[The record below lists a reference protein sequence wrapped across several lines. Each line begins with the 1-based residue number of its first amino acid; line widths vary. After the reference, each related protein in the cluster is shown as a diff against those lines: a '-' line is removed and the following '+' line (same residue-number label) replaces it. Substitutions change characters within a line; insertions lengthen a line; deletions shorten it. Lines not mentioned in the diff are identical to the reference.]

1 MLKFSGIQPVQFGA
15 KDCTPEINAETRLR
29 IERASFDTQEATKKA
44 EETLAGAFPDDEAY
58 VLEFIRTKMTTTDK
72 QILKAYLTGGDRA
85 VKIIEDA
92 IRDAVNAS
100 IDKVKAEE

>member
-29 IERASFDTQEATKKA
+29 IERAGFETQESTKKA
-44 EETLAGAFPDDEAY
+44 EEILASCFPDDEAY

-72 QILKAYLTGGDRA
+72 QILKAYLSGGDRA
-85 VKIIEDA
+85 VAMIEEA
-92 IRDAVNAS
+92 IRDAIKNNV
-100 IDKVKAEE
+100 DKTKAEE

>member
-29 IERASFDTQEATKKA
+29 LERAGFETQESTKKA
-44 EETLAGAFPDDEAY
+44 EEILASCFPDDEAY

-85 VKIIEDA
+85 VTLFEDA
-92 IRDAVNAS
+92 VRDAIKTSVN
-100 IDKVKAEE
+100 KTKAEE